1 MKKISQYIMVGMAML
16 MLTACSSDSESQS
29 NTQNLVLPSNSTEQ
43 IVTIDKLSSSITTVN
58 NSASWLTVDPQVYT
72 SGSPKV
78 KVRSTANTAET
89 ERKCNVTITSSS
101 DETVILSV
109 IQKGTLVLE
118 IDELHSSQTDKPAY
132 RRQ

>member
-1 MKKISQYIMVGMAML
+1 ML